1 MSAPRSRLPGGSA
14 VLLVDALVLAWIV
27 LWIVVAVA
35 IADAVKELTI
45 LSDTVADA
53 GRAVQGSG
61 EALGSLRDLPLI
73 GDRLGAAA
81 GAIVGA
87 GLDVVREGRVAE
99 ARIVSTANMLGLV
112 VGALGMPGARVLPP
126 ARASPGRPSSRRC
139 ADHRAGGGRSRP
151 RAAAGPARGASPPL
165 PPARPVS
172 PQPWRDLE
180 EGRHRPLAEAE
191 LKRVG
196 LGRRALAASD
206 EGARAA

>member
-35 IADAVKELTI
+35 IADAVKELTL

-61 EALGSLRDLPLI
+61 EALGSLRDLPLV
-73 GDRLGAAA
+73 GERLGAAA

-87 GLDVVREGRVAE
+87 GLDVVREGRAAE
-99 ARIVSTANMLGLV
+99 ARIVSTANLLGLV
-112 VGALGMPGARVLPP
+112 VGALGIAPVLASYLPP
-126 ARASPGRPSSRRC
+126 RIARAAEVQALRQTIV
-139 ADHRAGGGRSRP
+139 
-151 RAAAGPARGASPPL
+151 RAAGDPALERLLAQRAALHL
-165 PPARPVS
+165 PYRRLARIS

-180 EGRHRPLAEAE
+180 EGRHRRLAEAE
-191 LKRVG
+191 LERVG
-196 LGRRALAASD
+196 LGRRALAPSPD
-206 EGARAA
+206 PR